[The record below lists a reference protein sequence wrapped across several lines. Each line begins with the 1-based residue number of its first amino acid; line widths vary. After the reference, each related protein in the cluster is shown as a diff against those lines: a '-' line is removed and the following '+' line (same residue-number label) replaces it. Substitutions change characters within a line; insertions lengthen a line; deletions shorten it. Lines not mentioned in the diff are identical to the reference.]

1 MVMLYMY
8 YFDDDVILF
17 KSFDFKVK
25 SVKQAYKT
33 MNLKAF
39 TYTHSSNITQITY
52 EWHLTF
58 KNIYTHFLFNVCG
71 YLFPKIPNRYVM
83 GHIGR
88 WD

>member
-8 YFDDDVILF
+8 FFDDDVILF

-39 TYTHSSNITQITY
+39 TYIHPILPKL
-52 EWHLTF
+52 LT
-58 KNIYTHFLFNVCG
+58 NDI
-71 YLFPKIPNRYVM
+71 
-83 GHIGR
+83 
-88 WD
+88 